1 VVADDRS
8 TGHLLGRE
16 ATFINQ
22 YLGSRMQKTGNQAVD
37 DRFTII
43 CCSSDDQVRVL
54 PGLSLEAYPRFP
66 FY

>member
-16 ATFINQ
+16 VYLHQ
-22 YLGSRMQKTGNQAVD
+22 PVLGSRMQKTGNQTVD
-37 DRFTII
+37 DRFTVI

-54 PGLSLEAYPRFP
+54 PGFSLETDPRFSLS
-66 FY
+66 